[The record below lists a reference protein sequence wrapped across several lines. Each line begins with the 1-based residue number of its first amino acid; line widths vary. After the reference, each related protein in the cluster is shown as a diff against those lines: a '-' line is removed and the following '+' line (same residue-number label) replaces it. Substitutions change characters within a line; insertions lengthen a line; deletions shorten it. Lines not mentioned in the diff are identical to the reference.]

1 MNEQTTNQ
9 GGQKVK
15 TKKDIYLNVKIAR
28 ADYRRSLFNLEALS
42 KEGVDKDV
50 FRTTKSSVEY
60 RYKLFCK
67 ALDALRNYQEKYGY
81 NA

>member
-15 TKKDIYLNVKIAR
+15 TKKDIYLNLKIAR
-28 ADYRRSLFNLEALS
+28 ANYRSSLLNLELLS
-42 KEGVDKDV
+42 KEGVDKV
-50 FRTTKSSVEY
+50 IFGTIKSNTEY

-67 ALDALRNYQEKYGY
+67 ALDTLRKHQEKHGY